1 MKILDCRDM
10 QCPRPV
16 LETRKQLLAHPD
28 TAVRVR
34 VANDIAQANI
44 TRLAGKE
51 GFNVDVSEAPGEI
64 ILDLTPPQTKT
75 QAASQAKTTKAVEP
89 KATDNTVVYIS
100 SATMGSG
107 SDALGEVL
115 MRNFIFTL
123 LESSQLPS
131 TILFVNSGIKLTCEG
146 SSVLEPLQVMAN
158 AGVTI
163 NSCGLCLE
171 FFELTDKL
179 KVGQVSNMLETV
191 EAMQQADRIIQP

>member
-28 TAVRVR
+28 TPVRVR
-34 VANDIAQANI
+34 VANDIAQANV

-51 GFNVDVSEAPGEI
+51 GFSVEVSAAPGEI
-64 ILDLTPPQTKT
+64 ILELKPAQ
-75 QAASQAKTTKAVEP
+75 SQEPRPAKKIKNPTAKP
-89 KATDNTVVYIS
+89 SDNTVVYIS
-100 SATMGSG
+100 SATMGTG

-123 LESSQLPS
+123 LEAAQLPS
-131 TILFVNSGIKLTCEG
+131 TILLVNSGAKLSCEG
-146 SSVLEPLQVMAN
+146 SSVLEPLQHLAN

-191 EAMQQADRIIQP
+191 EAMQQADHIIQP